1 MSISDDPHLAGRA
14 SILTGCRTAKTHI
27 ALAAIVSPAT
37 PTGSPASSTRSPV
50 TASPVTA
57 SPAATAPAAPSS
69 GKERLTFLRRHLL
82 QTRAKRLALV
92 VTPSTALATGVGC
105 AGAAGDAGGRPTLA
119 TTRRRVAGRDRCGRW
134 RLLARPL

>member
-57 SPAATAPAAPSS
+57 SPAAPSS